1 MANSEQD
8 KEEGKEGILKAPVQ
22 LEGFKFRKGS
32 QDWEISFNLQS
43 ADLKQGQKIQEFMN
57 DQFVLYLVP
66 RGEEDI
72 LSREGL
78 EAIKIEPE
86 RR

>member
-57 DQFVLYLVP
+57 DKFTLYLVP
-66 RGEEDI
+66 AGEDEI
-72 LSREGL
+72 LLREGL
-78 EAIKIEPE
+78 AGIKIDP
-86 RR
+86 